1 MLAEPTPNQSDGAP
15 WRREL
20 APEPGVEG
28 TWPEP
33 RVPGEVGD
41 PRSPWKVSWRCW
53 ETSGFSS
60 AHTYRRGS
68 MRFIV
73 RNV

>member
-1 MLAEPTPNQSDGAP
+1 MLAEPTPNQSNGAS

-41 PRSPWKVSWRCW
+41 PEALGSCRGGAGRPL
-53 ETSGFSS
+53 GSS
-60 AHTYRRGS
+60 STHTYRRGS
-68 MRFIV
+68 MRFIIH
-73 RNV
+73 NV